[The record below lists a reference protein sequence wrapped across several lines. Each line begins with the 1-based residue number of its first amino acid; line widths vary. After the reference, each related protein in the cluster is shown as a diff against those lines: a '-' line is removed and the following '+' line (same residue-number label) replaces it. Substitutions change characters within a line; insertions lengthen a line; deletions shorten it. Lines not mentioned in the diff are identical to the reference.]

1 MISQDQ
7 LFNEY
12 YFELLKKLKSICRGS
27 KSDSHDARVVL
38 RAIKKNY
45 SSYDKFSSEFRM
57 YANEAPVADVWDSYA
72 ALASDIDDMSKWV
85 EDNADAELYKDI
97 PMSCVASEFADALT
111 LHQYMTIINLFRQ
124 TMSDDLLSKVVSY
137 MKGKGKEVPSDID
150 DDKIVTQLQ
159 RISYLQKVHADKTMK
174 DHIGSIPNIEDTSL
188 GKLAKEI
195 MQEMNVEE
203 LQTSLGNGDIMQ
215 ALANP
220 DGGLVKLL
228 GTVSQK
234 MISKMSS
241 GEIKQ
246 ENLLQDAMK
255 LATSI
260 GGKDMGMLGNMAS
273 MFGAAGGGG
282 SGGFDMGELSKMMSG
297 MMGNGVK
304 RNNTKVRPNV
314 SNIKK
319 MSKKQDL
326 RLKLEKR
333 KENMSGQVVGEND

>member
-1 MISQDQ
+1 MISQDH

-12 YFELLKKLKSICRGS
+12 YFELLKKLKSSCRT
-27 KSDSHDARVVL
+27 KKTESHTARVIL

-57 YANEAPVADVWDSYA
+57 YVNESSAWDSYETLPA
-72 ALASDIDDMSKWV
+72 CVDDMNAWLEEH
-85 EDNADAELYKDI
+85 EDVCLYKDI
-97 PMSCVASEFADALT
+97 PLSCIAEEFEDSLT
-111 LHQYMTIINLFRQ
+111 LHQYMSLIVLFRKS
-124 TMSDDLLSKVVSY
+124 MDDSDLSKVVSY
-137 MKGKGKEVPSDID
+137 MKSNKKDDSEIDLDKEDIVMQL
-150 DDKIVTQLQ
+150 KRIAQLQ
-159 RISYLQKVHADKTMK
+159 KMQSDKAMK
-174 DHIGSIPNIEDTSL
+174 DHISAIPNIEDTSL

-220 DGGLVKLL
+220 DGGLIKLL

-246 ENLLQDAMK
+246 ESLLQDAMK
-255 LATSI
+255 LATQI

-273 MFGAAGGGG
+273 MFGGAGAGAN
-282 SGGFDMGELSKMMSG
+282 GFDMGDLTKMMTG
-297 MMGNGVK
+297 MMGGSGSSVK
-304 RNNTKVRPNV
+304 KSHTKVRPNV

-333 KENMSGQVVGEND
+333 KENMSGHVGDENE